1 MRLKTG
7 FPRGKVAFFVTS
19 NVHKFREAR
28 LVFAEYRIAAAL
40 LRVAVR
46 ELQDDDIENIAKAS
60 AQEAAEKTRLPVIV
74 EDAGLFIP
82 GLDGFPGPY
91 SKYVY
96 RTIGTKGILK
106 IMRGTNQR
114 NAYFRSIVAYCDP
127 KGALEC
133 FEGKAEGQIS
143 QKERGSSGFGF
154 DPIFEPLSGNAKTF
168 AEMATEEKNKHSH
181 RAKAFRKF
189 AEWYVSAFRRRF

>member
-1 MRLKTG
+1 M
-7 FPRGKVAFFVTS
+7 
-19 NVHKFREAR
+19 EAR
-28 LVFAEYRIAAAL
+28 LVFAEYKIAAAL
-40 LRVAVR
+40 LRVAVH
-46 ELQDDDIENIAKAS
+46 ELQDDNTENIAKAS

-74 EDAGLFIP
+74 EDTGLFIP
-82 GLDGFPGPY
+82 ALNGFPGPY
-91 SKYVY
+91 SNYIY
-96 RTIGTKGILK
+96 RTVGTRGLLK

-154 DPIFEPLSGNAKTF
+154 DPIFEPLSGDGKTF
-168 AEMATEEKNKHSH
+168 AEMSTEEKNEHSH
-181 RAKAFRKF
+181 RAKVFREF